1 MYSIVNR
8 FYFYKINIIFD
19 NEFFSNEQI
28 YVNLYEQIY
37 INWYEQYEKMW
48 LRFDIVLVSI
58 NFLRTF
64 LL

>member
-37 INWYEQYEKMW
+37 IN
-48 LRFDIVLVSI
+48 
-58 NFLRTF
+58 
-64 LL
+64 